1 MTGLKSPQPA
11 VVTAGLL
18 LLAVL
23 FSVPLT
29 VLCNPQVQGPAA
41 SKPGNPHADQPRAL
55 QPTSTKVLSVPH
67 FSSTGLP
74 LSDDSGNLYF
84 RPSVANDQLAI
95 FKLSP
100 QNESNS
106 KIIPVSSEGLD
117 GYYFVDYSV
126 TRSGSLYILAE
137 DVKHQFHILSFDSDG
152 QVKRKE
158 KLQTPDYLLVI
169 DFAAFENGTI
179 LATGYYERDAPA
191 PLHGKSYAALFDQ
204 SGQLLKGMSSKF
216 SLEDASSEPNGPLA
230 HISMRPG
237 GDGNLYLLGPSSV
250 LVVSPGGEVVRRLK
264 LVNPEPESV
273 VRRLKLVNPEPESVA
288 IDLEVSDGLILIELG
303 DKPGPRKRVNPRYL
317 VIDAVTGKRY
327 GYYRAPDEINGM
339 LGHFSRD
346 EGLTFITSDRGNIKL
361 VTAAM
366 N

>member
-1 MTGLKSPQPA
+1 
-11 VVTAGLL
+11 
-18 LLAVL
+18 
-23 FSVPLT
+23 
-29 VLCNPQVQGPAA
+29 
-41 SKPGNPHADQPRAL
+41 
-55 QPTSTKVLSVPH
+55 
-67 FSSTGLP
+67 

-84 RPSVANDQLAI
+84 RPSAANDQLAI

-152 QVKRKE
+152 QVKHKE
-158 KLQTPDYLLVI
+158 KLETPAYLLVV
-169 DFAAFENGTI
+169 DFAVFENGTI

-191 PLHGKSYAALFDQ
+191 PVHGKSYAALFDQ
-204 SGQLLKGMSSKF
+204 SGQLLKDMTSRF
-216 SLEDASSEPNGPLA
+216 SVEDASSEPNGPLA
-230 HISMRPG
+230 HIPMRPG
-237 GDGNLYLLGPSSV
+237 SDGYLYLLKPSSV
-250 LVVSPGGEVVRRLK
+250 LVVSPGGE
-264 LVNPEPESV
+264 V

-303 DKPGPRKRVNPRYL
+303 DKPAPGKRVNPRYL